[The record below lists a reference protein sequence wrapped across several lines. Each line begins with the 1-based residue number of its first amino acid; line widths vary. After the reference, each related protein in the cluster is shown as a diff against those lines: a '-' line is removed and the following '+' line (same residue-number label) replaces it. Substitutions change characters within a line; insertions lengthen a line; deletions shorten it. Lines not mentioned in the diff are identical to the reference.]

1 MSDTGPSPVA
11 RTQRC
16 PCMGVTLTKLIQ
28 PTILSILSDGR
39 LHGYRIV
46 ELVAAIPTVR
56 GGRPDSTGIYRTL
69 HAMQRRGLVVSAWDS
84 SGTGPARRTYE
95 LTEDGRDCLGKWIE
109 TLARYR
115 ATIDALLGAARKA
128 ARGGAKRRK
137 SVATTA
143 EVR

>member
-1 MSDTGPSPVA
+1 MSDTSASPVA
-11 RTQRC
+11 RKPSC
-16 PCMGVTLTKLIQ
+16 PCLGVTLTKLIQ
-28 PTILSILSDGR
+28 PTILSILSDGP

-46 ELVAAIPTVR
+46 ASAAAIPTAR

-69 HAMQRRGLVVSAWDS
+69 HAMQRRGLVVSAWDA

-95 LTEDGRDCLGKWIE
+95 LTDDGRECLGKWIE

-128 ARGGAKRRK
+128 ARGGARRK
-137 SVATTA
+137 RKAAATA
-143 EVR
+143 GPR